1 MASSVGLQPVAV
13 LGLGK
18 MGEAIAERLLDAG
31 YPLAVYNRT
40 EKRGDALVAR
50 GATLLR
56 SPADASAHGEVCIT
70 MLADDAALE
79 EVVLGEHGV
88 LARPRRGM
96 ALVDMSTVSVG
107 VSERVAERAAT
118 AGVEYLRAPVSGNP
132 GVVRGGSLTIIVSG
146 SEQAA
151 GALDPLLKAIG
162 PKVVYVGDDDCARVA
177 KLALQVLLGGTAE
190 LLGEALVLG
199 ESAGIDRARLLEVIG
214 ASAIASPF
222 IGYKSEP
229 LLRDDYSATF
239 TTDMMLKDVELVLD
253 LAHESDLTLPFARQL
268 RVLLESASVNGYG
281 DVDFMALY
289 AQLRQDAGETLPTGA
304 RSME

>member
-1 MASSVGLQPVAV
+1 MAPSVGLQPVAV

-31 YPLAVYNRT
+31 YPLSVYNRT
-40 EKRGDALVAR
+40 EERAQALVAR
-50 GATLLR
+50 GATLFR
-56 SPADASAHGEVCIT
+56 SPADAPAHGEICIT

-79 EVVLGEHGV
+79 EVVLGEHG
-88 LARPRRGM
+88 LLTRPRRGTV
-96 ALVDMSTVSVG
+96 LVDMSTVSVG
-107 VSERVAERAAT
+107 VSERIAERAAA

-151 GALDPLLKAIG
+151 RELDPVLKAIG
-162 PKVVYVGDDDCARVA
+162 PKVLYVGDEDCARVA

-253 LAHESDLTLPFARQL
+253 LAHESDLRLPFARQL

-289 AQLRQDAGETLPTGA
+289 AQLRQDAGESLSTGA
-304 RSME
+304 RSIE

>member
-1 MASSVGLQPVAV
+1 MAASVGLQPVAV

-18 MGEAIAERLLDAG
+18 MGEAVAERVLDAG

-40 EKRGDALVAR
+40 AERAEPLAAR
-50 GATLLR
+50 GATVFR
-56 SPADASAHGEVCIT
+56 SPSDGPANARVCIT

-88 LARPRRGM
+88 LARPGLGTV
-96 ALVDMSTVSVG
+96 LVDMSTVSVG
-107 VSERVAERAAT
+107 VSERVADRAAAT
-118 AGVEYLRAPVSGNP
+118 GVEYLRAPVSGNP
-132 GVVRGGSLTIIVSG
+132 GVVRGGTLTIIVSG
-146 SEQAA
+146 PEQVARE
-151 GALDPLLKAIG
+151 LDPLLRAIG
-162 PKVVYVGDDDCARVA
+162 PKVLYVGEDERARVA
-177 KLALQVLLGGTAE
+177 KLVLQVLVGGTAE

-222 IGYKSEP
+222 VAYKSEP

-239 TTDMMLKDVELVLD
+239 TTEMMLKDIDLVLD
-253 LAHESDLTLPFARQL
+253 LARESDLTLPFALQL
-268 RVLLESASVNGYG
+268 RLLLESAAAGGYA

-289 AQLRQDAGETLPTGA
+289 AQLRQDAGESLSTGS
-304 RSME
+304 R